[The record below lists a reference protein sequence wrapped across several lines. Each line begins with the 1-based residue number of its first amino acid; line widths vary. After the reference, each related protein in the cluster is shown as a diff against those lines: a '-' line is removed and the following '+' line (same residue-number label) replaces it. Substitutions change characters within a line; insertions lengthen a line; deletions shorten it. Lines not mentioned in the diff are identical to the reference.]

1 MPAPV
6 FGECAPRGVWRLV
19 FGLMRMRLLGGQPRR
34 DALKRW
40 RELHGDAPVDA
51 KIRGVKYRLFLHDSF
66 VERAVFRF
74 PWRYEPRELR
84 AVADAVATGGVFL
97 DIGANIGHFA
107 LHAARA
113 GAGRVLAFEP
123 NPAVFSRL
131 QTNIALNA
139 SGHSPADSFGEKIEA
154 VPLALGEK
162 AGRAR
167 LAYGH
172 KTDLASI
179 ITPSGES
186 QYEVRVAPLLDVLR
200 ERNIKKVAAMKID
213 VEGSEDRILSPFF
226 ASAPRALW
234 PKVLVM
240 ERNQGGWQTDILAS
254 ALALG
259 YRKTGETKLNVMMT
273 LDD

>member
-1 MPAPV
+1 MPPPV

-19 FGLMRMRLLGGQPRR
+19 FGLMRMRMLGGQPRR

-139 SGHSPADSFGEKIEA
+139 SGHSPPILLAKKLKPSPSPSAKKPAAPDS
-154 VPLALGEK
+154 
-162 AGRAR
+162 
-167 LAYGH
+167 H
-172 KTDLASI
+172 TDTKPTSPAS
-179 ITPSGES
+179 
-186 QYEVRVAPLLDVLR
+186 
-200 ERNIKKVAAMKID
+200 
-213 VEGSEDRILSPFF
+213 
-226 ASAPRALW
+226 
-234 PKVLVM
+234 
-240 ERNQGGWQTDILAS
+240 
-254 ALALG
+254 
-259 YRKTGETKLNVMMT
+259 
-273 LDD
+273 